1 MKFYKL
7 TVLTPTLVGDGQRLS
22 PIDYMVWR
30 DQVNVLDQNRIFKL
44 LARGPRLEGYLTQLR
59 RAEKLDFAS
68 WGGFAQSYAERRI
81 PFEHPSL
88 TPAWEQSRP
97 ENLFIPTFCAGVNG
111 PYMPASAMKGA
122 LRTGFAFTRW
132 NAGAMREIATRMEGD
147 RPLRRPGEAVE
158 SMTIGAPATDPMR
171 VIMAADSDVVPVSSF
186 KVYLVRVATLQ
197 DRGGK
202 TELGWKPVSTF
213 AEMAAPGTVFKG
225 HWRVREFLRDTLHRR
240 DQKGP
245 NRILEASNEHAAA
258 LLDVQRNYAE
268 SAGLPR
274 LRSNLDGLAARL
286 EEARQRGSA
295 CLLNLGWAG
304 GFLGKAAFL
313 DTASEDYRRIL
324 RRMPLYDRAIR
335 SGMPFPKTR
344 KIVWEA
350 GQPSTLPGW
359 ALLEVV

>member
-88 TPAWEQSRP
+88 TPAWEQTRP

-111 PYMPASAMKGA
+111 PYLPASALKGA
-122 LRTGFAFTRW
+122 LRTGLAFTRW
-132 NAGAMREIATRMEGD
+132 NGGAMREIAARMEGD
-147 RPLRRPGEAVE
+147 RPLRRPGEAAE
-158 SMTIGAPATDPMR
+158 SMTIGSPATDPMR
-171 VIMAADSDVVPVSSF
+171 LVMAGDSDAVPVTSF

-197 DRGGK
+197 ERGGK
-202 TELGWKPVSTF
+202 TEPGWKPVSMF

-225 HWRVREFLRDTLHRR
+225 HWRVREFLRDALHRR
-240 DQKGP
+240 EQKGP
-245 NRILEASNEHAAA
+245 ERLLEAANEHAAA
-258 LLDVQRNYAE
+258 LIDVQRKYAD
-268 SAGLPR
+268 SVGLAR
-274 LRSNLDGLAARL
+274 LRSNLDGLAGRL
-286 EEARQRGSA
+286 EEIRERGSA

-359 ALLEVV
+359 TLLEVI

>member
-30 DQVNVLDQNRIFKL
+30 DQVNVLDQTRIFKL

-81 PFEHPSL
+81 PFEHSSL
-88 TPAWEQSRP
+88 TPAWEQTRP
-97 ENLFIPTFCAGVNG
+97 ENLFIPTFCSGVNG
-111 PYMPASAMKGA
+111 PYLPASALKGA
-122 LRTGFAFTRW
+122 LRTGFALTRW
-132 NAGAMREIATRMEGD
+132 NAGAMREIAGRMEGD
-147 RPLRRPGEAVE
+147 RPLRQPGEAAE
-158 SMTIGAPATDPMR
+158 SMTIGSPATDPMR
-171 VIMAADSDVVPVSSF
+171 LVMAGDSDAVPVSAF
-186 KVYLVRVATLQ
+186 KVYMVRVATLQ
-197 DRGGK
+197 ERGGK
-202 TELGWKPVSTF
+202 VDLGWKPISTF
-213 AEMAAPGTVFKG
+213 AEMASPGTVFKG
-225 HWRVREFLRDTLHRR
+225 HWRVREFLREALHRR

-245 NRILEASNEHAAA
+245 ERILQAANEHASA
-258 LLDVQRNYAE
+258 LIDVQRKYAE

-274 LRSNLDGLAARL
+274 LRSNLDALAGRL
-286 EEARQRGSA
+286 AEAQQREGV

-304 GFLGKAAFL
+304 GFLGKTAFL
-313 DTASEDYRRIL
+313 DTGSEDYRRIL

-344 KIVWEA
+344 KIVWES

-359 ALLEVV
+359 ALLEVI